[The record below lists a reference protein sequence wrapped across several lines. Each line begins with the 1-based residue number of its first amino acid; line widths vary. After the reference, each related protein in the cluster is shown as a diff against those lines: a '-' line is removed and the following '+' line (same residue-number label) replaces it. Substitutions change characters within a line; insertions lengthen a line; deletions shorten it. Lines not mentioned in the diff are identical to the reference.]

1 MNYNFFNITD
11 CIADLEL
18 VKDNCIGI
26 GAFCTVFRGTY
37 KSLLCAAKM
46 LTHHAQFYASGM
58 KAQPTVQE
66 LALKSLQKEC
76 EFLKKLSL
84 LEHDQ
89 CGIH

>member
-1 MNYNFFNITD
+1 M
-11 CIADLEL
+11 

-37 KSLLCAAKM
+37 KGLVCAAKM

-84 LEHDQ
+84 LARARPVWQ
-89 CGIH
+89 YVKCLPIILTY